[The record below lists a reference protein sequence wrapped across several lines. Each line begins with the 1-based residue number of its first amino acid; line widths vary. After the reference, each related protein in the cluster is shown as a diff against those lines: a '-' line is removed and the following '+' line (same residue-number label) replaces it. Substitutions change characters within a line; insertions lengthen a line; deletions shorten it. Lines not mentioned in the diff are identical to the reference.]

1 MNIIV
6 CLKIVSQATF
16 SDSLTDNDDR
26 LSGGRL
32 SINPAD
38 RYALE
43 LALRIK
49 DNDPGTMVT
58 VVTMAPAYAESSLRD
73 AIAAGADRAV
83 IVCDS
88 ALAGSDTL
96 ITANILAS
104 SIRMLGSFDLV
115 LCGRKAIDSET
126 GHIAPQLSE
135 RLGLPIAT
143 VITAFN
149 VQNGTLHICRTSDGV
164 SAEFT
169 GKMPAILSI
178 CNGTDMVRNPT
189 IMGMRRSKSV
199 SIERLTLSDIGIPA
213 ESVGLTG
220 SPTRTAAV
228 ETMSFRKGKKS
239 VCTDAEVGAL
249 TLLELIRGGRDGE

>member
-16 SDSLTDNDDR
+16 SDSINDNDDR
-26 LSGGRL
+26 LSGGKL
-32 SINPAD
+32 GINPAD

-49 DNDPGTMVT
+49 DKTPGTMVT
-58 VVTMAPAYAESSLRD
+58 AVAMAPAYAENSLRD

-83 IVCDS
+83 LICDS

-96 ITANILAS
+96 ITANILAA
-104 SIRMLGSFDLV
+104 SIRTLGGFDLV

-135 RLGLPIAT
+135 RLELPAAT
-143 VITAFN
+143 AVTAFDI
-149 VQNGTLHICRTSDGV
+149 NGGMLQFCCTADGV
-164 SAEFT
+164 SAQFE
-169 GKMPAILSI
+169 GKMPAILSV

-189 IMGMRRSKSV
+189 IMGMRRSKNAV
-199 SIERLTLSDIGIPA
+199 IKRLTLSDIGIPA
-213 ESVGLTG
+213 ECAGLTG

-228 ETMSFRKGKKS
+228 ETMSFRKGKKR
-239 VCTDAEVGAL
+239 VCTDAETGAQM
-249 TLLELIRGGRDGE
+249 LLELIKGGRDGE

>member
-96 ITANILAS
+96 ITANILA
-104 SIRMLGSFDLV
+104 
-115 LCGRKAIDSET
+115 
-126 GHIAPQLSE
+126 
-135 RLGLPIAT
+135 
-143 VITAFN
+143 
-149 VQNGTLHICRTSDGV
+149 
-164 SAEFT
+164 
-169 GKMPAILSI
+169 
-178 CNGTDMVRNPT
+178 
-189 IMGMRRSKSV
+189 
-199 SIERLTLSDIGIPA
+199 
-213 ESVGLTG
+213 
-220 SPTRTAAV
+220 
-228 ETMSFRKGKKS
+228 
-239 VCTDAEVGAL
+239 
-249 TLLELIRGGRDGE
+249 

>member
-16 SDSLTDNDDR
+16 SDSISDNNDR
-26 LSGGRL
+26 LFGGKL
-32 SINPAD
+32 GINPTD

-49 DNDPGTMVT
+49 DNNPGTMVT
-58 VVTMAPAYAESSLRD
+58 IITMAPAYAENSLRD
-73 AIAAGADRAV
+73 AIAAGADHAV
-83 IVCDS
+83 LVCDS

-96 ITANILAS
+96 VTAKILAS
-104 SIRMLGSFDLV
+104 AIRFLGSFDLV

-135 RLGLPIAT
+135 RLGLPVAT
-143 VITAFN
+143 AVTAFN
-149 VQNGTLHICRTSDGV
+149 VQDDTLHIFCTSDGA

-169 GKMPAILSI
+169 GKTPAVLSI

-189 IMGMRRSKSV
+189 IVGMRHSKNAA
-199 SIERLTLSDIGIPA
+199 IKHIALADIGIPA
-213 ESVGLTG
+213 ENAGLSG
-220 SPTRTAAV
+220 SPTHTAAV
-228 ETMSFRKGKKS
+228 ETMSFRKGKKY
-239 VCTDAEVGAL
+239 VCTDAETGAQ
-249 TLLELIRGGRDGE
+249 TLLELIRRRYLDE